1 MIKANSS
8 IELLVKFKASNTG
21 PFESMLGFEVAGGGV
36 MMSGREIDE
45 LDVYGKTLNR
55 EEQP

>member
-1 MIKANSS
+1 
-8 IELLVKFKASNTG
+8 
-21 PFESMLGFEVAGGGV
+21 MLGFEVAGGGV